1 MNKQIEILNDIVKY
15 IHVNSI
21 VNYDSFIFEYKFN
34 PDEGWAN
41 FHLDYCKDNQSYLAS
56 IQDFG
61 FSTLEDL
68 SKKLHDE
75 MKITVILVSHS
86 MEDVA
91 KYVDRIMVMNKGELI
106 YDDVPKEVFKHY
118 EALEQIGLAAPD
130 VTYIMNDLYKA
141 GFPVDTDAI
150 TVEEAKNSILKALG
164 R

>member
-1 MNKQIEILNDIVKY
+1 MEILNDIVKY
-15 IHVNSI
+15 IDINSI

-75 MKITVILVSHS
+75 MQSHIGGDWRKFNLILDENGKAHT
-86 MEDVA
+86 
-91 KYVDRIMVMNKGELI
+91 KFI
-106 YDDVPKEVFKHY
+106 YNEK
-118 EALEQIGLAAPD
+118 
-130 VTYIMNDLYKA
+130 
-141 GFPVDTDAI
+141 
-150 TVEEAKNSILKALG
+150 S
-164 R
+164 